1 MIFIIFSLIAFL
13 FLPVFVVKT
22 VKQVSWIE
30 AVDLIFAKLDKMN
43 QNYLDRISY
52 DVFIGYNGAIFVD
65 YIIDERFHNLKKY
78 WKLVKFVNVLNFDNY
93 IVYKFKVHDSV
104 NPCLSLRHMVRMAQS
119 VGEEALITHFHEN
132 GIYISVDNFVATILQ
147 ADVLNVIIAK
157 NNAGFENIKQFRAKY
172 R

>member
-52 DVFIGYNGAIFVD
+52 DVFIGYN
-65 YIIDERFHNLKKY
+65 
-78 WKLVKFVNVLNFDNY
+78 
-93 IVYKFKVHDSV
+93 
-104 NPCLSLRHMVRMAQS
+104 LSLIH
-119 VGEEALITHFHEN
+119 I
-132 GIYISVDNFVATILQ
+132 
-147 ADVLNVIIAK
+147 
-157 NNAGFENIKQFRAKY
+157 
-172 R
+172 